1 MRMLIRV
8 AVPIKYKWKTYIP
21 LHLRQFKGVPTSGTA
36 ATSDATATSAR
47 PRPQQRTTS
56 NSLHPTRPSS
66 SPTRAKVD
74 SSSYLDRTPSNN
86 LPLEPLVGTST
97 ILSLPP
103 NLSGTV
109 HAPYPT
115 AQPYQSTLPWPHIP
129 YTLPPALPTPLMVPQ
144 NVCRISALTSG
155 FASGF
160 GPPFL
165 PRPEISDS
173 GLYSEMYAS
182 VGQGSDWDRDR
193 AREGREHFTRQ
204 QGPPWSSIPD
214 R

>member
-1 MRMLIRV
+1 LKDVR
-8 AVPIKYKWKTYIP
+8 
-21 LHLRQFKGVPTSGTA
+21 TSGTA

-47 PRPQQRTTS
+47 PRPQQRTSS
-56 NSLHPTRPSS
+56 NSPHPTRPSS

-74 SSSYLDRTPSNN
+74 SSSYLDRTPSNDPQ
-86 LPLEPLVGTST
+86 LKPVTCTST
-97 ILSLPP
+97 VHSLPP

-109 HAPYPT
+109 HGPCPT
-115 AQPYQSTLPWPHIP
+115 AQSYQSTLPCPHIP

-144 NVCRISALTSG
+144 NVCQIIGSTSG

-160 GPPFL
+160 GPLFL

-182 VGQGSDWDRDR
+182 VGQGSNWDRDR
-193 AREGREHFTRQ
+193 ALEGREHFTRQ